1 MLSTTAHTPVIL
13 SESRCALAR
22 LQPVFN
28 PSVSSAAFAS
38 KFRLGPSSKKAR
50 ERHVHSNPCSRPL
63 GLPVPTD
70 CAAASCSTGCF
81 MVKGGFYRL
90 SSVIVAVQTERSC
103 PAPPALKRRSHRFDS
118 VLKAGSASTM
128 EACGKTITPAGL

>member
-1 MLSTTAHTPVIL
+1 MLPPTAHTPVIL

-38 KFRLGPSSKKAR
+38 KFRLESSSKEAR
-50 ERHVHSNPCSRPL
+50 EPHVHSRPL
-63 GLPVPTD
+63 GVPVPTD
-70 CAAASCSTGCF
+70 CIAASWSTGCF
-81 MVKGGFYRL
+81 LGKGGFCRL
-90 SSVIVAVQTERSC
+90 SSVIVAVQTERNC
-103 PAPPALKRRSHRFDS
+103 PAPPALRQKSHRFDS